1 MKEKIW
7 RLQPFDVTQF
17 QRMESWLEDM
27 AASGWLLT
35 DEILP
40 LLVQFQR
47 SEPKQRRYRIIPV
60 TNRIAA
66 GAEEDEIALYETY
79 GWTHVY
85 QRGGMEIFYTDYPN
99 AEELFTDAASFTMRA
114 KRHLWGHGIAIL
126 SIVLLFLQIIR
137 SLFQLAGP
145 VGAEPLHL
153 LHYMGGTFA
162 VSLLILTILAL
173 AGSVL
178 SVTRYSGFLEKL
190 KSGEGF
196 SHKVPYR
203 RALRFNCAMQVI
215 SSLSIAAVLIGMI
228 ISHDFPYTRLSS
240 ADVGTYD
247 LTHPLPLS
255 EWDPESWAKIEPCIE
270 TNGWTE
276 NIHYIED
283 RYRDILFSDIQM
295 VDGRVDDMR
304 YLATWYEARSAGI
317 AERYLREELPR
328 DVTELTVPGADYAGI
343 DGNKLYLR
351 SGDQLMIVLA
361 EGGRD
366 LISAAPLLASN
377 FDQ

>member
-7 RLQPFDVTQF
+7 RLQPFDLTQF
-17 QRMESWLEDM
+17 ARMESWLEDM
-27 AASGWLLT
+27 AARGWLLT

-47 SEPKQRRYRIIPV
+47 SEPRQRRYRIIPV

-66 GAEEDEIALYETY
+66 GAEEDEIALYDAY

-126 SIVLLFLQIIR
+126 SILLLLLQIIR
-137 SLFQLAGP
+137 SLIRLAEP

-153 LHYMGGTFA
+153 LHFMGGTFA
-162 VSLLILTILAL
+162 ISLLICTVMAVV
-173 AGSVL
+173 GSVL
-178 SVTRYSGFLEKL
+178 NLIRYDRFLEKL
-190 KSGEGF
+190 NSGEGF

-203 RALRFNCAMQVI
+203 RALTINCALQVI
-215 SSLSIAAVLIGMI
+215 SFLSIAAVLSGMI

-240 ADVGTYD
+240 EDVGTYN

-270 TNGWTE
+270 TGGWTE
-276 NIHYIED
+276 NLHYIED

-295 VDGRVDDMR
+295 IDAGADGRR
-304 YLATWYEARSAGI
+304 YLATWYAARSAGI

-328 DVTELTVPGADYAGI
+328 DVTALSVSGIDYAGI

-351 SGDQLMIVLA
+351 SGNRLMIVLA

-366 LISAAPLLASN
+366 LRSAAPLLAENLTS
-377 FDQ
+377 